1 MVDHEIKVISLDL
14 DGVLFDGPSAVHPI
28 TRELGFEDQF
38 LAIYAKQGENRR
50 SMAEAITAGA
60 KIWIGVPTDGTLDP
74 LVENL
79 PLMRGAEE
87 TVSSLKEWGYAVG
100 CISSGV
106 SQFFMKPFK
115 KRLKLDFAF
124 SNILGEKDGAHD
136 GAVYYIMEGPQKA
149 ERMAEYLQE
158 KGFTSRNLA
167 SVGDGENDIPLFRM
181 SNLSIAFNP
190 MTESVSKSASLTIRS
205 KDLRAILPHFIPDS

>member
-1 MVDHEIKVISLDL
+1 MTDQEIKVISLDL
-14 DGVLFDGPSAVHPI
+14 DGVLFDGASAVHPI
-28 TRELGFEDQF
+28 TKELGIEDQF

-50 SMAEAITAGA
+50 SMAEAITKGA
-60 KIWIGVPTDGTLDP
+60 KIWVGVPTDGTLDP

-79 PLMRGAEE
+79 PLMKGAEE

-124 SNILGEKDGAHD
+124 SNVLGEKNGVHD
-136 GAVYYIMEGPQKA
+136 GGVHYIMEGPQKA
-149 ERMAEYLQE
+149 ERMAQYLQE
-158 KGFTSRNLA
+158 KGFTARNLA

-181 SNLSIAFNP
+181 SSLSIAFNP
-190 MTESVSKSASLTIRS
+190 MTEIVSRSASLTIRS

>member
-1 MVDHEIKVISLDL
+1 MYRDIKVVSLDL
-14 DGVLFDGPSAVHPI
+14 DGVLHDGPSAVHPL
-28 TRELGFEDQF
+28 TKELGIEEQF
-38 LAIYAKQGENRR
+38 LAVYSKQGENRS
-50 SMAEAITAGA
+50 SMADAINEGA

-79 PLMRGAEE
+79 PLMNGAQE
-87 TVSSLKEWGYAVG
+87 TVSSLKEWGYLVG

-115 KRLKLDFAF
+115 KRLDLDFAY
-124 SNILGEKDGAHD
+124 SNILGEHNGFHD
-136 GAVYYIMEGPQKA
+136 GKVHYVMEGAQKA
-149 ERMAEYLQE
+149 ERMEEFLE
-158 KGFTSRNLA
+158 NNGFTSKNLA
-167 SVGDGENDIPLFRM
+167 SVGDGENDIPLFEM

-190 MTESVSKSASLTIRS
+190 MTESVSKAASMTIRS

>member
-1 MVDHEIKVISLDL
+1 MDRDIKVVSLDL

-28 TRELGFEDQF
+28 TRELGIEEQF
-38 LAIYAKQGENRR
+38 MAIYEKQGENRR
-50 SMAEAITAGA
+50 SMAEAITEGA
-60 KIWIGVPTDGTLDP
+60 KIWVGVRTDGTLDP

-79 PLMRGAEE
+79 PLMTGAIE
-87 TVSSLKEWGYAVG
+87 TVASLKEWGYLVG

-115 KRLKLDFAF
+115 KRLNLDFAY
-124 SNILGEKDGAHD
+124 SNILGEKNGTHD
-136 GAVYYIMEGPQKA
+136 GKVHYVMEGPQKA
-149 ERMAEYLQE
+149 ERMTEYLVE
-158 KGFTSRNLA
+158 NGFTSMNLA
-167 SVGDGENDIPLFRM
+167 SVGDGENDIPLFEI

-190 MTESVSKSASLTIRS
+190 MTESVSKAASLTIRS